1 VVLLII
7 KGKGGDANVKKKKK
21 VQTAVVLAA
30 LTFIWTVV
38 RDLIDIIFDR

>member
-1 VVLLII
+1 MVLLII
-7 KGKGGDANVKKKKK
+7 KGKGGDANVKKKK